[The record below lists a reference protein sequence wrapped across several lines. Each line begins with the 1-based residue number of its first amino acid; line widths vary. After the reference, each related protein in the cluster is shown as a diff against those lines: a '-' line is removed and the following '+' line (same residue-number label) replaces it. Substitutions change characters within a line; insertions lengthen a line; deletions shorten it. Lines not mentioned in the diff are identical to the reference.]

1 MSCYKALLED
11 NEALRAAL
19 RRAQHDIDR
28 LRESI
33 AEQPDWVDAQAVLE
47 ELSSLDFAP
56 LPH

>member
-1 MSCYKALLED
+1 MSCYKTLLEE

-28 LRESI
+28 LRETF
-33 AEQPDWVDAQAVLE
+33 AEQPDWVDAQTVLR
-47 ELSSLDFAP
+47 ELATLDLAP